1 MGGRG
6 ARGRRDAELVPGAA
20 SRRTGF
26 ACLLATAIG
35 WGLNWPAIKILV
47 ETWPPL
53 LARGLVGVAA
63 SLLLA
68 LAARAM
74 GERLAVPRR
83 AIPRLLL
90 ASFTNVFAWMGFAT
104 LALTRLSAGEGAL
117 LVYTMPIWTTLFAWP
132 LLGTRPTPR
141 GLAALA
147 LGFAG
152 VFVLLGRDTF
162 GLNHGQWIGVA
173 YALGSAIC
181 FALGTVLN
189 RTPLGLAPVS
199 AAAWQV
205 GLGCL
210 PMLLLGLA
218 FEPPLR
224 SAPTLSEW
232 ALLAYMTLIPMGVCY
247 LTWFATLRQLPPAT
261 AATGMLLVPL
271 IGVVSAA
278 ILLGEPFG
286 PRQLGAMGLT
296 FAGVALALRKA

>member
-1 MGGRG
+1 M
-6 ARGRRDAELVPGAA
+6 ADTLPGN
-20 SRRTGF
+20 RKVGF
-26 ACLLATAIG
+26 ACLMATAIG
-35 WGLNWPAIKILV
+35 WGLNWPAVKILV

-74 GERLAVPRR
+74 GERPGVPRR
-83 AIPRLLL
+83 AVPRLLL

-132 LLGTRPTPR
+132 VLGTRPTPR

-152 VFVLLGRDTF
+152 VFVLLGRETF
-162 GLNHGQWIGVA
+162 GMGEGRWVGVA
-173 YALGSAIC
+173 YALGSATC

-210 PMLLLGLA
+210 PMLLLGIL

-224 SAPTLSEW
+224 AWPNAADW

-247 LTWFATLRQLPPAT
+247 LTWFATLRHLPPAT

-271 IGVVSAA
+271 IGVLSAA
-278 ILLGEPFG
+278 ILLGELFG

-296 FAGVALALRKA
+296 FAGVALAFRKA